1 MITTGRLLRTAAAGL
16 ACGFALVWGLAAA
29 PAGQDHGAITVTP
42 AAASG
47 ATSENPA
54 PETFSAQEIVDAG
67 HRFFGT
73 TTKGL
78 ARAVESVFAKQGRPT
93 GYILGEEASGAFI
106 GGLRYGEGWLYLK
119 NHSSRAYRAMKVFWQ
134 GPTIGFD
141 AGGNGSRVLMLV
153 YDIDSPRQI
162 LGRFPG
168 VSGSAYVIGGLGVSM
183 HSNQQLVV
191 APIRTGVGA
200 RLGANLGY
208 LKFTSRPTW
217 NPF

>member
-1 MITTGRLLRTAAAGL
+1 MIRFGKIVKTAIAGFVSGFLLVGGVQTVL
-16 ACGFALVWGLAAA
+16 ADAVT
-29 PAGQDHGAITVTP
+29 ITPT
-42 AAASG
+42 AASG
-47 ATSENPA
+47 ATRENPA
-54 PETFSAQEIVDAG
+54 PETFSAKEIVDAG

-78 ARAVESVFAKQGRPT
+78 ARAVESVFARQGRPT
-93 GYILGEEASGAFI
+93 GYILGEEASGSFI
-106 GGLRYGEGWLYLK
+106 GGLTYGEGWLYLK
-119 NHSSRAYRAMKVFWQ
+119 DQHSRKAYRAMKVFWQ
-134 GPTIGFD
+134 GPSIGFD

-168 VSGSAYVIGGLGVSM
+168 VSGSAYLVGGLSISM

-191 APIRTGVGA
+191 VPIRTGVGA
-200 RLGANLGY
+200 RLGANMGY
-208 LKFTSRPTW
+208 LKFTKRPTW

>member
-1 MITTGRLLRTAAAGL
+1 MKRRIAAWLGAAALGLSLMMPAGAAERGQVTIMPTAAQAG
-16 ACGFALVWGLAAA
+16 ARHV
-29 PAGQDHGAITVTP
+29 QR
-42 AAASG
+42 
-47 ATSENPA
+47 
-54 PETFSAQEIVDAG
+54 ETFSAQEIIDAG
-67 HRFFGT
+67 HKFFGT

-78 ARAVESVFAKQGRPT
+78 ARAVESVFARQGRPS

-119 NHSSRAYRAMKVFWQ
+119 NGQRRKVFWQ
-134 GPTIGFD
+134 GPSIGFD

-168 VSGSAYVIGGLGVSM
+168 VNGSAYVVGGLDISV
-183 HSNQQLVV
+183 HSNQQIIVV
-191 APIRTGVGA
+191 PIRTGVGA
-200 RLGANLGY
+200 RLGANMGY
-208 LKFTSRPTW
+208 LKFTARPTW

>member
-1 MITTGRLLRTAAAGL
+1 MQR
-16 ACGFALVWGLAAA
+16 
-29 PAGQDHGAITVTP
+29 
-42 AAASG
+42 
-47 ATSENPA
+47 
-54 PETFSAQEIVDAG
+54 ETFSAQEIIDAG
-67 HRFFGT
+67 HKFFGT

-78 ARAVESVFAKQGRPT
+78 ARAVESVFARQGRPS

-119 NHSSRAYRAMKVFWQ
+119 NGQRRKVFWQ
-134 GPTIGFD
+134 GPSIGFD

-168 VSGSAYVIGGLGVSM
+168 VNGSAYVVGGLDISV
-183 HSNQQLVV
+183 HSNQQIIVV
-191 APIRTGVGA
+191 PIRTGVGA
-200 RLGANLGY
+200 RLGANMGY
-208 LKFTSRPTW
+208 LKFTARPTW